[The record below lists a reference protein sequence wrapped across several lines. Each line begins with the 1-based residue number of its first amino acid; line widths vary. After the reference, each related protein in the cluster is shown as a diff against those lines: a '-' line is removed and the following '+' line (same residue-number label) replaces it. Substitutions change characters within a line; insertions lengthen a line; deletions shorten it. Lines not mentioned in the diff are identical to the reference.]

1 MSPPKNQLHGLY
13 DAVALLDAD
22 GKTVLAGELWKDQP
36 ANALAYKASL
46 SAYTS
51 KYVDMPPPPPPIS
64 LPPTLSICRDYKAYQ
79 LVVKQQQQHLAI
91 GAKASCVT
99 GRKGSQLTFFNPFS
113 SVWKTAIAAKNTV
126 DDFNF
131 KGVGSIMGG
140 IIVMQR
146 GSGGV
151 EYIFTEKNFGQYAS
165 NEEIIAACTP
175 AARQQ
180 QKGSKHRLK
189 ATVTASTQQ

>member
-1 MSPPKNQLHGLY
+1 
-13 DAVALLDAD
+13 
-22 GKTVLAGELWKDQP
+22 
-36 ANALAYKASL
+36 
-46 SAYTS
+46 
-51 KYVDMPPPPPPIS
+51 MPPPPPPIS

-131 KGVGSIMGG
+131 KVVLAAHAASGCWLNHGRDHRHR
-140 IIVMQR
+140 R

-165 NEEIIAACTP
+165 NEEVFSPSWVNAPESRLACLLFFRLIATAVGTSPLPTP
-175 AARQQ
+175 RPS
-180 QKGSKHRLK
+180 QKGPWR
-189 ATVTASTQQ
+189 VTSTQR